1 MSRDGVPQGAHTGM
15 DASHQV
21 SSSAGGRG
29 AERGE
34 VVGGMALS
42 MNGRTE
48 GREEALTS
56 SLSAFRMSSRAS
68 AEPVKR
74 AQHRLASTIQHATST
89 DAKTSTTCD
98 ERAME
103 PNMGGEFEG
112 VWGLYFIP
120 ERRLSEV
127 WASSYQGGQAGA
139 AKLEIEYTM
148 SSSSAPRSAQ
158 SAAADGGSAEGG
170 SSDMRDGDKC
180 SCS

>member
-34 VVGGMALS
+34 VVGEGMALS
-42 MNGRTE
+42 MNAKRRMDGS

-103 PNMGGEFEG
+103 PNRKRG
-112 VWGLYFIP
+112 
-120 ERRLSEV
+120 RN
-127 WASSYQGGQAGA
+127 
-139 AKLEIEYTM
+139 
-148 SSSSAPRSAQ
+148 
-158 SAAADGGSAEGG
+158 
-170 SSDMRDGDKC
+170 
-180 SCS
+180 